1 MKTGPNVVATNRH
14 ACVGTSW
21 GELDDLVGCGLRVR
35 CLPDERDAVG
45 EPLIVILGLRQAVF
59 YTARCKSEYAEEDP
73 LSNNCPKINLF
84 RLYPMRQPERATS

>member
-45 EPLIVILGLRQAVF
+45 EPRIVILGLRQAVSILHDVSLNML
-59 YTARCKSEYAEEDP
+59 R
-73 LSNNCPKINLF
+73 KI
-84 RLYPMRQPERATS
+84 RYRIIVQR